1 MIVQGSSTDY
11 YRYGH
16 QRSRAE
22 RFEREVQN
30 KNKMYATGR
39 DNEKQSCISSGISSL
54 GSTNLSDHTL
64 HTTTTTNT
72 SVFPS
77 TASYMSSVYSKSDF
91 GGEFVTQ
98 ESSNFAEQ
106 MERLNLLAKYNGIN
120 LPERSKLVL
129 EHGEEFVVIK
139 NGFVSLK
146 PKLNLPIPSGKFA
159 RWFQVV
165 DPNASIRDDIKMA
178 RGVLRKDRFQ
188 HPTQLDTYLGVKS
201 VEEPRRPTRMTRDD
215 DRKSGD
221 KDQQYRVKRVR
232 NKLKHWN
239 AMYKQ
244 LHDAIASVDSSN
256 YALREKVQH
265 VDQICSIYIGRAERA
280 IDCFYAEPGA
290 HFMLDMV
297 VSLQKKVA
305 EAHAINGQYQAA
317 LDKTAIV

>member
-1 MIVQGSSTDY
+1 MIVQGSTDHY
-11 YRYGH
+11 NYNTYGH
-16 QRSRAE
+16 ERTRAE
-22 RFEREVQN
+22 RFEREVQS
-30 KNKMYATGR
+30 KNKMYDTHR
-39 DNEKQSCISSGISSL
+39 DYEKQSCISSI

-64 HTTTTTNT
+64 NT
-72 SVFPS
+72 AKSSVFPG
-77 TASYMSSVYSKSDF
+77 TASYVSSVYAKSDF
-91 GGEFVTQ
+91 GGEFASPN
-98 ESSNFAEQ
+98 ESAKFAQQ

-120 LPERSKLVL
+120 IPERSKMVS
-129 EHGEEFVVIK
+129 EHGEEFVMIK
-139 NGFVSLK
+139 NGFVQLK
-146 PKLNLPIPSGKFA
+146 PKLKMPIAKGKFA

-165 DPNASIRDDIKMA
+165 DPNSSIRDDIKMA

-188 HPTQLDTYLGVKS
+188 HPTQLDTYLGVKAY
-201 VEEPRRPTRMTRDD
+201 EESRRQRDRDDD

-244 LHDAIASVDSSN
+244 LNDAIGSVDNSN
-256 YALREKVQH
+256 YSLREKVQH

-297 VSLQKKVA
+297 VSLQKKVSDA
-305 EAHAINGQYQAA
+305 QAINRSYQAA
-317 LDKTAIV
+317 LDNNAIV